1 MAKTGH
7 LAGLG
12 NDLCVLK
19 RGARARGGRRH
30 TVRSHL
36 DVWRTL
42 SQRRGQFSG
51 ALGCTSQPTVLT
63 RPQVCRSQTR
73 ERLDEQT
80 VAQALGI
87 TCRFGNRL

>member
-1 MAKTGH
+1 MARTGH

-12 NDLCVLK
+12 NDRCVLK
-19 RGARARGGRRH
+19 RGASPRGGRRH

-36 DVWRTL
+36 DVWLTL
-42 SQRRGQFSG
+42 SQRPGQFSG
-51 ALGCTSQPTVLT
+51 VLGCTAQPTALT
-63 RPQVCRSQTR
+63 RPKVCRSQTR